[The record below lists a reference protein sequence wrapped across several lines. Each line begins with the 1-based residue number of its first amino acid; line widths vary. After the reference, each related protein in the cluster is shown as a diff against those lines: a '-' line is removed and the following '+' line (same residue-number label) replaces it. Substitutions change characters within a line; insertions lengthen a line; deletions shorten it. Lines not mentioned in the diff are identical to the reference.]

1 MLFESCL
8 PIHIKDKT
16 SGFNELFLSSF
27 VTEPN
32 VYNLRTKL
40 MALHLLAVILPNYK
54 PDDNSATRKVSSV
67 I

>member
-8 PIHIKDKT
+8 PIHIKDNT
-16 SGFNELFLSSF
+16 SGFNELFLSLF

-40 MALHLLAVILPNYK
+40 MALHLLAVILPNYM
-54 PDDNSATRKVSSV
+54 PDDNSATRNVSSV